1 MIVEETNHYAAMNV
15 VISPHSRP
23 WYNVTIEEMKAFV
36 GMLIAMGILKFPR
49 LELYWS
55 NKYPHI
61 TTPGISNIL
70 ARVPDYQ
77 AYMRGVDR
85 GDQWRKYYNIGRRS
99 KKWWKRLF
107 GYSIEVFLL
116 NAFVLDASV
125 RPAEHARHGRG
136 NSDFL
141 TFRLEVANELI
152 AGFSSCQCSGRPR
165 SMENAQLDRL
175 NPSLGYRP
183 VHTDT
188 KANCIVCLGVIGRKK
203 LPIVGN
209 RHESRVQCSHCKI
222 HLCVAAG
229 RPCFQ

>member
-1 MIVEETNHYAAMNV
+1 
-15 VISPHSRP
+15 
-23 WYNVTIEEMKAFV
+23 
-36 GMLIAMGILKFPR
+36 
-49 LELYWS
+49 
-55 NKYPHI
+55 
-61 TTPGISNIL
+61 
-70 ARVPDYQ
+70 
-77 AYMRGVDR
+77 MRGVDR

-107 GYSIEVFLL
+107 GYSIEVSLL

-136 NSDFL
+136 NRDFL

-152 AGFSSCQCSGRPR
+152 AGFSSRQRFGRPR
-165 SMENAQLDRL
+165 SIENAQLDRF
-175 NPSLGYRP
+175 NPSLGHWH

-209 RHESRVQCSHCKI
+209 RHESRGQCSHCKV

-229 RPCFQ
+229 RPCFQRYHTLMDYCS